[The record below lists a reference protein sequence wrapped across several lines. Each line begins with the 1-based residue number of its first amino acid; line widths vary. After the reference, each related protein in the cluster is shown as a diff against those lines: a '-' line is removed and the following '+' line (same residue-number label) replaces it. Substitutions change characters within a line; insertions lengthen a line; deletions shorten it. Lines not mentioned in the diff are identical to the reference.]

1 MGMEAEGG
9 RGRQTGRRGISSV
22 CVLRY
27 PNKWRKGQP
36 ASSGKKTA
44 SPEVKKPFLTSG
56 NKGPG
61 LPEPSPDTG
70 IVKHSSEPTEGKE
83 GKRTSQESN

>member
-1 MGMEAEGG
+1 MHVCK
-9 RGRQTGRRGISSV
+9 GI
-22 CVLRY
+22 
-27 PNKWRKGQP
+27 PTNRKGQP

-70 IVKHSSEPTEGKE
+70 IAKHGSELTEQGIKGKE
-83 GKRTSQESN
+83 GNRTSHESN